1 MAILV
6 NKDTQVIIQGATG
19 KQGTYHTLQM
29 LEYNVNVVGG
39 VSPGKGGQRVRG
51 VPVFD
56 TVSEAKKHHHV
67 DASMILVPPAGV
79 LTAALEAIENR
90 IPLIV
95 IVTEFVP
102 LHDTLIIR
110 RAAAGKKVR
119 VVGPN
124 TIGIISPGKSKVGV
138 MPGFLY
144 REGKIGIISR
154 SGTLTHEIASN
165 LSYKGMGQS
174 TCVCIGGDMIKVMDF
189 VDVLKLFRNDE
200 QTEAVIMIGEIGG
213 ASEEM
218 AAQYFKEEGYPKKIL
233 AFIAG
238 LTAPAERKMGHAGAI
253 ISKGFGTAKSKMKH
267 LEEAGVIVVR
277 NLKEIIQNVQ

>member
-1 MAILV
+1 MV
-6 NKDTQVIIQGATG
+6 NKDTRVIIQGATG

-29 LEYNVNVVGG
+29 LEYHVKVVGG
-39 VSPGKGGQRVRG
+39 VSPGKGGHRVHG

-56 TVSEAKKHHHV
+56 TVRQAKDNGEV
-67 DASMILVPPAGV
+67 DAAMILVPPAGV
-79 LTAALEAIENR
+79 RAAALEAIENR

-102 LHDTLIIR
+102 LHDTLLIR
-110 RAAAGKKVR
+110 SMAVREGVR

-138 MPGFLY
+138 MPGFIY
-144 REGKIGIISR
+144 SEGRIGIISR

-165 LSYKGMGQS
+165 LTYSGMGQS
-174 TCVCIGGDMIKVMDF
+174 TCVCIGGDMVRAMEF
-189 VDVLKLFRNDE
+189 VDVLKLFRDDE
-200 QTEAVIMIGEIGG
+200 QTETVIMIGEIGG

-218 AAQYFKEEGYPKKIL
+218 AAQYLKYEGYPKKIL

-253 ISKGFGTAKSKMKH
+253 VSKGFGTAASKMKV
-267 LEEAGVIVVR
+267 LEEARVLVVR
-277 NLKEIIQNVQ
+277 NINEILQNVQ

>member
-6 NKDTQVIIQGATG
+6 DRDTQVIIQGATG

-39 VSPGKGGQRVRG
+39 VSPGKGGQRIRG

-79 LTAALEAIENR
+79 LTAALEAIENG

-110 RAAAGKKVR
+110 RTAAGKRVR

-138 MPGFLY
+138 MPGFIY
-144 REGKIGIISR
+144 SEGKIGIISR

-165 LSYKGMGQS
+165 LTYKGMGQS
-174 TCVCIGGDMIKVMDF
+174 TCVGIGGDMVRAMEF
-189 VDVLKLFRNDE
+189 VDVLKLFRDDE
-200 QTEAVIMIGEIGG
+200 QTETVILIGEIGG

-218 AAQYFKEEGYPKKIL
+218 AAHYLKEEGYPKKIL

-238 LTAPAERKMGHAGAI
+238 MTAPAEKKMGHAGAI
-253 ISKGFGTAKSKMKH
+253 VSKGFGTAASKMKH
-267 LEEAGVIVVR
+267 LEQAGVTVVR
-277 NLKEIIQNVQ
+277 NLNEIQQNAQ

>member
-1 MAILV
+1 LV
-6 NKDTQVIIQGATG
+6 DRDTQVIIQGATG

-29 LEYNVNVVGG
+29 LEYHAKVVGG
-39 VSPGKGGQRVRG
+39 VSPGKGGQRVHG

-56 TVSEAKKHHHV
+56 TVRQAKDNVEV
-67 DASMILVPPAGV
+67 DASMILVPPEGV
-79 LTAALEAIENR
+79 HTAALEAIGNR

-95 IVTEFVP
+95 IITEFVP

-110 RAAAGKKVR
+110 HTTAGKRIR

-124 TIGIISPGKSKVGV
+124 TIGVISPGKSKVGV

-165 LSYKGMGQS
+165 LSSKGMGQS
-174 TCVCIGGDMIKVMDF
+174 TCVCIGGDMVRAMDF
-189 VDVLKLFRNDE
+189 VDVLKLFRDDE
-200 QTEAVIMIGEIGG
+200 QTEVVIMIGEIGG

-218 AAQYFKEEGYPKKIL
+218 AAGYLKEKGYTKKIL

-238 LTAPAERKMGHAGAI
+238 LTAPAEKKMGHAGAI
-253 ISKGFGTAKSKMKH
+253 ASKGFGTAASKMKA
-267 LEEAGVIVVR
+267 LEEAGVVVVR
-277 NLKEIIQNVQ
+277 HLNEIPQNVQ

>member
-1 MAILV
+1 MV
-6 NKDTQVIIQGATG
+6 DRDTQVIIQGATG

-39 VSPGKGGQRVRG
+39 VSPGKGGQRIRG

-79 LTAALEAIENR
+79 LTAALEAIENG

-110 RAAAGKKVR
+110 RTAAGKRVR

-138 MPGFLY
+138 MPGFIY
-144 REGKIGIISR
+144 SEGKIGIISR

-165 LSYKGMGQS
+165 LTYKGMGQS
-174 TCVCIGGDMIKVMDF
+174 TCVGIGGDMVRAMEF
-189 VDVLKLFRNDE
+189 VDVLKLFRDDE
-200 QTEAVIMIGEIGG
+200 QTETVILIGEIGG

-218 AAQYFKEEGYPKKIL
+218 AAHYLKEEGYPKKIL

-238 LTAPAERKMGHAGAI
+238 MTAPAEKKMGHAGAI
-253 ISKGFGTAKSKMKH
+253 VSKGFGTAASKMKH
-267 LEEAGVIVVR
+267 LEQAGVTVVR
-277 NLKEIIQNVQ
+277 NLNEIQQNAQ